1 MRGTSIRVLAR
12 SRGRAL
18 PAALAAGMALLPSV
32 SSLAADALRRGN
44 EAFRRGEY
52 AEAARIYESEGEAED
67 LFVRRFNAG
76 VSHLRAGALEDALR
90 RFEDV
95 SARAE
100 GKLRDDALYNA
111 GLVRFEQA
119 RAAFEAARKVED
131 PQERGR
137 KLAEAAGAFR
147 AAAELFRRIAEPDPD
162 AEHNLAVAKTALRAA
177 LDEIRKLE
185 EEEKKK
191 AEDAA
196 LGSPPE
202 LLRALAEKERLH
214 RGVSRAVS
222 GEKGSA
228 RRLAARRLRKSTEE
242 NRRLA
247 EKLQHALEKPEESP
261 PGSKPDPNAP
271 VRSEEEKKR
280 LQAAAEAVARAIE
293 AQRDAE
299 LAYGKLD
306 VAGAS
311 PHHARAVREF
321 QRARESLPLEIA
333 QVIQDAV
340 RTQEG
345 VVEALEGLER
355 AERGG
360 LAPEIRGSGLGK
372 VIAEAIRDKVL
383 LPIAKLAS
391 PAVGSQAKP
400 LAEDEEDVV
409 WAARIVSRAEI
420 PPSPAPAAPQAT
432 APGAPAG
439 LGPEEAKKLSEA
451 LRSEGETALRASSKA
466 FEELS
471 AGRASPAL
479 PPAKEALEALRRA
492 ADLLPKP
499 PESPEER
506 LRKLIEEERKAK
518 EAVEGLGSLAEDLRR
533 TAGVQIATNQR
544 SAGREAASVAKELE
558 GRQDEPAQRAA
569 PKVREGEERV
579 YASAEAIL
587 RERREPA
594 AQAVERAIE
603 AFEEALKLLSGEGP
617 KPEPKEEE
625 KREGEEK
632 RKEERKEEKPQA
644 KEGSRYLL
652 TPLDAKAIQD
662 EMDRKRREE
671 EAKIF
676 VPSSVTVEKDW

>member
-1 MRGTSIRVLAR
+1 MKGTPLRADPGWGARAR
-12 SRGRAL
+12 SG
-18 PAALAAGMALLPSV
+18 ALAAGFV
-32 SSLAADALRRGN
+32 VLAAIPSRASDALWRGN

-52 AEAARIYESEGEAED
+52 AEAARIYESEGEAKD
-67 LFVRRFNAG
+67 LFFRRFNAG
-76 VSHLRAGALEDALR
+76 VSHLRAGALQEALR

-111 GLVRFEQA
+111 GLVRFDEA
-119 RAAFEAARKVED
+119 RAAFEGARKVED
-131 PQERGR
+131 PRERAR
-137 KLAEAAGAFR
+137 KLAEAAAAFR
-147 AAAELFRRIAEPDPD
+147 ASAELFRRIAEPDPD
-162 AEHNLAVAKTALRAA
+162 AERNLALAKTALRAA

-191 AEDAA
+191 SEDAA
-196 LGSPPE
+196 LASPPE
-202 LLRALAEKERLH
+202 LLRSLADKERLC
-214 RGVSRAVS
+214 RAVSRAVS

-228 RRLAARRLRKSTEE
+228 KRLAARRLRKSTEE

-247 EKLQHALEKPEESP
+247 EKLQHALEKPEEPP

-271 VRSEEEKKR
+271 ERSEEEKKR

-311 PHHARAVREF
+311 PHHSRALREF
-321 QRARESLPLEIA
+321 QRAREALPLDIA
-333 QVIQDAV
+333 QVIQDALQ
-340 RTQEG
+340 TQEG

-360 LAPEIRGSGLGK
+360 LAPEIQGSGLGK
-372 VIAEAIRDKVL
+372 VLAEAIRDKVL

-391 PAVGSQAKP
+391 PAVGSQAKA

-409 WAARIVSRAEI
+409 WAARIVSRAEV
-420 PPSPAPAAPQAT
+420 PASPEPAAPQAA
-432 APGAPAG
+432 APGRPPVR
-439 LGPEEAKKLSEA
+439 GPEEAKKLSEA
-451 LRSEGETALRASSKA
+451 LRAEGETALRASSKA

-471 AGRASPAL
+471 AGRPSPAL

-499 PESPEER
+499 PEPPEER

-518 EAVEGLGSLAEDLRR
+518 EAVEGLESLAEDLRR
-533 TAGVQIATNQR
+533 TAGIQIATNQR
-544 SAGREAASVAKELE
+544 SAGREAAGIAEELE
-558 GRQDEPAQRAA
+558 GRQDEPARRAV

-587 RERREPA
+587 RDQREPA
-594 AQAVERAIE
+594 AEAIDRAIQ

-625 KREGEEK
+625 KRGGEDE
-632 RKEERKEEKPQA
+632 RKEERKEEKPEA
-644 KEGSRYLL
+644 KEENRYAL

-676 VPSSVTVEKDW
+676 IPSSVTVEKDW